1 MPCLGAH
8 MSVAGGLHLAFD
20 HLRKV
25 HGEALQVFTRNQ
37 RQWRAAP
44 ITAAE
49 AKAFRAA
56 WQEAGR
62 PPVASHTSYLINLA
76 SPKPEMAAKSVQA
89 LTDELTRC
97 GTLGIP
103 YVIMHPGAHLG
114 AGVAA
119 GIALVAKN
127 LDAAL
132 AAAAKAK
139 KVAVLLENTAGQG
152 TALGASFAELAGII
166 AASRHP
172 ACLGVCFDTCHAFAA
187 GHDLRTP
194 ATYQATFA
202 EFERLIGLN
211 RLKFFHLN
219 DAIKGLGSRVDR
231 HTHIG
236 QGRIGLEGFRLLL
249 NDPRFSDHPMVLETP
264 KDEDL
269 TEDIENLR
277 VLRGLLRH

>member
-1 MPCLGAH
+1 
-8 MSVAGGLHLAFD
+8 MSVAGGLHFAFD

-25 HGEALQVFTRNQ
+25 HGKALQIFTRNQ

-44 ITAAE
+44 IAPAE
-49 AKAFRAA
+49 AKAFHAA
-56 WQEAGR
+56 WEAAGR

-76 SPKPEMAAKSVQA
+76 SPKPEVAAKSVQA
-89 LTDELTRC
+89 LADELERC
-97 GTLGIP
+97 AALGIP

-114 AGVAA
+114 AGVEA
-119 GIALVAKN
+119 GIALVARH

-132 AAAAKAK
+132 GAAKTK
-139 KVAVLLENTAGQG
+139 KVTVLLENTAGQG
-152 TALGASFAELAGII
+152 TTLGASFAELAGII

-172 ACLGVCFDTCHAFAA
+172 ARLGVCFDTCHAFAA

-194 ATYQATFA
+194 ASYQATFA
-202 EFERLIGLN
+202 EFDRLVGLN
-211 RLKFFHLN
+211 RLRFFHLN
-219 DAIKGLGSRVDR
+219 DAIKGLGSHLDR

-236 QGRIGLEGFRLLL
+236 QGQLGLDGFRLLL

-264 KDEDL
+264 KDADL

-277 VLRGLLRH
+277 ILRGLIRH

>member
-1 MPCLGAH
+1 MPLLGAH
-8 MSVAGGLHLAFD
+8 MSVAGGLHFAFD

-25 HGEALQVFTRNQ
+25 HGEALQIFTRNQ
-37 RQWRAAP
+37 RQWRAVP
-44 ITAAE
+44 ITPAE
-49 AKAFRAA
+49 AKAFHDA
-56 WQEAGR
+56 WEAAGR

-76 SPKPEMAAKSVQA
+76 SPKPEVAAKSVQA
-89 LTDELTRC
+89 LTDELERC
-97 GTLGIP
+97 AALGIP

-114 AGVAA
+114 AGVEA
-119 GIALVAKN
+119 GIALVARH

-132 AAAAKAK
+132 AAAKTK

-152 TALGASFAELAGII
+152 TTLGASFAELAGII

-172 ACLGVCFDTCHAFAA
+172 ARLGVCFDTCHAFAA

-194 ATYQATFA
+194 AAYGRTFT

-219 DAIKGLGSRVDR
+219 DAIKGLGSHLDR

-236 QGRIGLEGFRLLL
+236 QGQLGLDAFRLLL

-264 KDEDL
+264 KDEAL

-277 VLRGLLRH
+277 VLRGLLHR